1 MQAFVP
7 AIYWNDVDCYYWA
20 AAVRLPSGHWCEFK
34 VSKDGQKW
42 KPRIIPTF
50 QEYKEMKERVSLQA
64 EEREKWLQEQRR
76 KREMEK
82 EIGASIRTCVRGLKA
97 LDCTIHKNERGEIT
111 NEIKGFFRKWNHHRR
126 LPEI

>member
-1 MQAFVP
+1 MDSQSEMREDHLFLQAFVP

-20 AAVRLPSGHWCEFK
+20 APVRLPSGHWCEFK

-82 EIGASIRTCVRGLKA
+82 EIGVHPSEHVSV
-97 LDCTIHKNERGEIT
+97 D
-111 NEIKGFFRKWNHHRR
+111 
-126 LPEI
+126 